1 MRSISELL
9 PPSALARL
17 SNLNLIARWIV
28 EGFISGLHKS
38 PFHGFSVEFA
48 EYRPYTTG
56 DDLRHFDWKVLAKS
70 ERKYV
75 KKYHSETN
83 MQAHILLDCSASMG
97 FGEPV
102 TKLKYGQAIAAALAH
117 LIIMQQDAVAVAL
130 FADKL
135 LNYMPPRASMRHF
148 QEIAHVLGNAK
159 AESSTN
165 IFGALD
171 YLAESVKRRGLFV
184 IISDLYDDPERTLAA
199 LRHIRFNKHEVI
211 LFHVLDHKELEFP
224 YRALTEFKDMESGDT
239 VQVAPAVYREE
250 YKAALREFTETTRKK
265 CANMLIDYVLIDT
278 ETPFDRVLAQYLF
291 KRQKLN

>member
-38 PFHGFSVEFA
+38 PYHGFSVEFA
-48 EYRPYTTG
+48 EYRPYTPG
-56 DDLRHFDWKVLAKS
+56 DDLRHFDWKQLAKS

-117 LIIMQQDAVAVAL
+117 LMIMQQDAASVAV
-130 FADKL
+130 FSEKL
-135 LNYMPPRASMRHF
+135 IEYLPPKASMRHF
-148 QEIAHVLGNAK
+148 QEIVRVIGSATPQTT
-159 AESSTN
+159 TN

-171 YLAESVKRRGLFV
+171 YLAESIKRRGLFI
-184 IISDLYDDPERTLAA
+184 IISDLYDDLERTLSA

-224 YRALTEFKDMESGDT
+224 YRALSEFKDLESGET
-239 VQVAPAVYREE
+239 VQVAPMVYREE
-250 YKAALREFTETTRKK
+250 YKEAIRNFTEQMRKR

-278 ETPFDRVLAQYLF
+278 QTPFDKVLAEYLF
-291 KRQKLN
+291 KRQMMR

>member
-102 TKLKYGQAIAAALAH
+102 AKLKYGQAIAAALAH

-239 VQVAPAVYREE
+239 VQVAPAVYRDE

>member
-239 VQVAPAVYREE
+239 VQVAPAVYRDE

>member
-38 PFHGFSVEFA
+38 PYHGFSIEFA
-48 EYRPYTTG
+48 EYRPYTAG

-83 MQAHILLDCSASMG
+83 MQAHLLLDCSASMG

-102 TKLKYGQAIAAALAH
+102 TKLRYGQAIAAALAH
-117 LIIMQQDAVAVAL
+117 LMIMQQDAAGVAV
-130 FADKL
+130 FADKIL
-135 LNYMPPRASMRHF
+135 DYLPPRASMRHF
-148 QEIAHVLGNAK
+148 QDVSRILSNAK
-159 AESSTN
+159 PQSSTN
-165 IFGALD
+165 IFAALEH
-171 YLAESVKRRGLFV
+171 LAEAVKRRGMFV
-184 IISDLYDDPERTLAA
+184 IVSDLYDDVEKILAA
-199 LRHIRFNKHEVI
+199 ILHIRFNKHEVI
-211 LFHVLDHKELEFP
+211 LFHILDHKELEFP
-224 YRALTEFKDMESGDT
+224 YRALSEFKDLETSES
-239 VQVAPAVYREE
+239 VQVAPMVYREA
-250 YKAALREFTETTRKK
+250 YKTALREFTDTMRRK
-265 CANMLIDYVLIDT
+265 CANMLVDYQLVDT
-278 ETPFDRVLAQYLF
+278 QTPFDKVLAEYLF